1 VKHDHDELLR
11 WLAALAFVALI
22 GAAVFMEIRG

>member
-1 VKHDHDELLR
+1 VKHEHDEALR

-22 GAAVFMEIRG
+22 GAAFFWELRG